1 MQHDL
6 IITKDRVLCAMQ
18 IIARNNKREDFP
30 ISLVNDVYFAIRF
43 DQDHHF
49 KAQVMNIILMNQYP
63 VRSDLQKYAPK
74 PEVEKLRRIL
84 PKKTHRERL
93 AELCGVE
100 FKTLNSH
107 LMHRLKLPNQWLKL
121 YKQNVEQLLSEF
133 DDLG

>member
-6 IITKDRVLCAMQ
+6 IITKERVLSAMNV
-18 IIARNNKREDFP
+18 IAEFNKREHFP
-30 ISLVNDVYFAIRF
+30 ISLIIEVYFAIRNNQF
-43 DQDHHF
+43 HHL

-63 VRSDLQKYAPK
+63 VRTELQKFAPTQ
-74 PEVEKLRRIL
+74 EIEKLRRVL

-107 LMHRLKLPNQWLKL
+107 LMRRLKLPNSRLKL
-121 YKQNVEQLLSEF
+121 YKQNVEQLYSEF